1 MDTCWKSGTKV
12 DTPSAGIR
20 RGLQLLP
27 VAVIQLML
35 EHAAARGAEVGRVA
49 RGIAERWVLSG
60 SPVRTTPIVS
70 TARTT
75 QRSLQ
80 TTEGGG
86 KIKLKSSRFTNSF

>member
-1 MDTCWKSGTKV
+1 MGREIPPKPSRQKEWQKDTCWKSGTKV

-49 RGIAERWVLSG
+49 RGIAER
-60 SPVRTTPIVS
+60 
-70 TARTT
+70 
-75 QRSLQ
+75 
-80 TTEGGG
+80 
-86 KIKLKSSRFTNSF
+86 

>member
-1 MDTCWKSGTKV
+1 MGREIPPKPSSRQKEWQMDTCWKSGTKV

-49 RGIAERWVLSG
+49 HGIAER
-60 SPVRTTPIVS
+60 
-70 TARTT
+70 
-75 QRSLQ
+75 
-80 TTEGGG
+80 
-86 KIKLKSSRFTNSF
+86 